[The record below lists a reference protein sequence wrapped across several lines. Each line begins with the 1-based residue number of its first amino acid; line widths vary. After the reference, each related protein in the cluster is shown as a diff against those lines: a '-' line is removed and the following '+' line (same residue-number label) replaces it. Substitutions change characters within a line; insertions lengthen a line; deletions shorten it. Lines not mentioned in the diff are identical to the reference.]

1 MKIVGCSNATDIK
14 ALGVWKPSL
23 IWELWRGLRTPR
35 ISRWYKRFGG
45 YRNPRWYKRF
55 GGVGVFIDMKS
66 LEDLGTYCFLFL
78 TIFTPDSICQLLL
91 LASGPDLSLT
101 SSIIFLKLSGIFFMF
116 SETFSEI
123 GKSAKNYLKN
133 SLFSDFS
140 SAELFIMLK
149 ISKSVFKNVQNFLT
163 NTLYLAI

>member
-1 MKIVGCSNATDIK
+1 
-14 ALGVWKPSL
+14 
-23 IWELWRGLRTPR
+23 
-35 ISRWYKRFGG
+35 
-45 YRNPRWYKRF
+45 
-55 GGVGVFIDMKS
+55 MKS

-78 TIFTPDSICQLLL
+78 TIFIPDSICQLLL

-123 GKSAKNYLKN
+123 GKSAKNYPKN

-149 ISKSVFKNVQNFLT
+149 ISKSVSKNVQNFLT